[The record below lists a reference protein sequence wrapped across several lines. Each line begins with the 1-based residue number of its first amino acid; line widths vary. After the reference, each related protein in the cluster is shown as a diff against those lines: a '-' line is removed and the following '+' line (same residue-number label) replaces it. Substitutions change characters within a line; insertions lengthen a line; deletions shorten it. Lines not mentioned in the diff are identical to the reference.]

1 MSVTKHISVGFAL
14 LVLRYWAMRR
24 PLSKERATGAVSHA
38 FFYNKQISVTSGDTS
53 GASLGL
59 GSVAGALGVGGVLG
73 TIAGGVSVGGGTSSS
88 VSTSYAQ
95 QRILAIPPQSS
106 AYISESSWYEYNQK
120 RQEWRILHRECLFR
134 KMRERRRFLLS
145 DRFRCAK
152 YKPLLAKTS
161 AKLCAI
167 QNYFVT
173 LPCD

>member
-1 MSVTKHISVGFAL
+1 MFKFH
-14 LVLRYWAMRR
+14 
-24 PLSKERATGAVSHA
+24 P
-38 FFYNKQISVTSGDTS
+38 FFDNKQISVTSGDAS

-59 GSVAGALGVGGVLG
+59 GSVAGALGVGGVLE

-145 DRFRCAK
+145 DRFRFAK